1 LNGACHDCRHSAAV
15 GRGEYAATPWGQTP
29 CADCLARFGDSK
41 VDKLEQGHGRI
52 LSYND
57 CLAWGGDGEA
67 VDGEVEEAVEVEA
80 DTEAEEDAGGEEAAI
95 LRPFLYAVA
104 RMKLG
109 QVVALWNALRGG
121 TLRDA
126 AEWLGISRV
135 AVRNHLLHGLRELGV
150 EGNVFARKDSPERLS
165 WMREIH
171 RRRGARK

>member
-1 LNGACHDCRHSAAV
+1 M
-15 GRGEYAATPWGQTP
+15 
-29 CADCLARFGDSK
+29 
-41 VDKLEQGHGRI
+41 EQGHGRV

-57 CLAWGGDGEA
+57 CLARGEDGEA
-67 VDGEVEEAVEVEA
+67 VDGEVEESVEVET
-80 DTEAEEDAGGEEAAI
+80 DTAMEEDAEDEEAAI

-150 EGNVFARKDSPERLS
+150 EGNVFARKDSPERRS

-171 RRRGARK
+171 RRHRAGK